1 MRPKPTKHA
10 DDTRFCV
17 LRVFTLDP
25 ELTQREIAAQL
36 GMITSGLN
44 YVLQALIDKGLDKG
58 LVKVRNFAQSS
69 NKLGYA
75 YVLTPEGIAEK
86 TQLTKGFITRKL
98 AERAALEVEIREIL
112 AEGDDVPDGATDRLG
127 VLVSKN

>member
-1 MRPKPTKHA
+1 MQPKPTKNP
-10 DDTRFCV
+10 DDTRFRV
-17 LRVFTLDP
+17 LRVLTRNP

-36 GMITSGLN
+36 GMSTSGLN
-44 YVLQALIDKGLDKG
+44 YVLHALIDKG

-75 YVLTPEGIAEK
+75 YLLTPQGIAEK
-86 TQLTKGFITRKL
+86 TQLTQGFVERKL

-112 AEGDDVPDGATDRLG
+112 AESDGVPDGATDRLG

>member
-1 MRPKPTKHA
+1 MQPKPTKNP
-10 DDTRFCV
+10 DDTRFRV
-17 LRVFTLDP
+17 LRVLTRNP

-36 GMITSGLN
+36 GMSTSGLN
-44 YVLQALIDKGLDKG
+44 YVLHALIDKG

-75 YVLTPEGIAEK
+75 YLLTPQGIAEK
-86 TQLTKGFITRKL
+86 TQLTQGFITRKL

-112 AEGDDVPDGATDRLG
+112 AEGEGVSDGATGGEG
-127 VLVSKN
+127 VLAAKN

>member
-1 MRPKPTKHA
+1 LQPKPTKNP
-10 DDTRFCV
+10 DDTRFRV
-17 LRVFTLDP
+17 LRVLSRNPD
-25 ELTQREIAAQL
+25 LTQREIAAQL
-36 GMITSGLN
+36 GMSTSGLN
-44 YVLQALIDKGLDKG
+44 YVLHALIDKG

-75 YVLTPEGIAEK
+75 YLLTPEGIAEK

-112 AEGDDVPDGATDRLG
+112 AEGDDVSG
-127 VLVSKN
+127 VGTSGESVLLVKN